1 MPICFGQIANIMQR
15 NQNQLILTGKYLPIQ
30 LFDIFENKKRRVFLR
45 SVETPAETKNFLV
58 PSQKFN
64 HNNTMNGILVL

>member
-1 MPICFGQIANIMQR
+1 MQR

-45 SVETPAETKNFLV
+45 SVDTPAETKNFLA
-58 PSQKFN
+58 PSQKFIKI
-64 HNNTMNGILVL
+64 TQ